1 MHKPDTVSIEHYDY
15 PLPQERIAQ
24 YPLEK
29 RDESKLLVY
38 KTSPQTA
45 SFKSVADF
53 LSKKSLLVFNNT
65 KVVQAR
71 LNFQKESGA
80 AIEIFCLEPHE
91 PTREIQE
98 AFLLKE
104 TSVWKCLVGNRK
116 KWKSGILKM
125 DFEFKGKKAQ
135 LTAERL
141 SNIDE
146 SSFIRFRWTPKEL
159 TFLELAFDFVLIT
172 LTIFFVIKFFNLLRR
187 KAEDEDRERYQ
198 TIYAQH
204 DGSVAAPTA
213 GLHFTDTVFKA
224 LHKKSIQSHYVT
236 LHVGAGTFKPVSSEK
251 VSEHLM
257 HTEQILVNKSLIEKL
272 INKTEKSLIA
282 VGTTSIRTLE
292 SLFWLGTKMHY
303 FPNQESYTL
312 SQWEA
317 YDLAEKPRLSRKEAL
332 NEILGYLDKKQENIF
347 HSETQ
352 ILIGP
357 GYEFQVID
365 GMITNFH
372 QPKSTL
378 LLLISAYLGDA
389 WKSIY
394 NYALKNDYR
403 FLSYGDS
410 CLFLRP

>member
-1 MHKPDTVSIEHYDY
+1 MHQPNTVSIEQYDY

-24 YPLEK
+24 YPLAK

-38 KTSPQTA
+38 NSALQSAKFESL
-45 SFKSVADF
+45 ADF
-53 LSKKSLLVFNNT
+53 LPENSLLVFNNT

-80 AIEIFCLEPHE
+80 QIEIFCLEPSE

-98 AFLLKE
+98 AFLQKE
-104 TSVWKCLVGNRK
+104 TSVWKCLIGNRK
-116 KWKSGILKM
+116 KWKGDILSM
-125 DFEFKGKKAQ
+125 EFEIDGGMAV
-135 LTAERL
+135 LTAER
-141 SNIDE
+141 IRDVDE
-146 SSFIRFRWTPKEL
+146 SSFIRFRWTPERL
-159 TFLELAFDFVLIT
+159 TFSEVMEQSGKVPLPPYM
-172 LTIFFVIKFFNLLRR
+172 NR
-187 KAEDEDRERYQ
+187 KAEDEDRKRYQ
-198 TIYAQH
+198 TIYARH

-213 GLHFTDTVFKA
+213 GLHFTDTVFET
-224 LHKKSIQSHYVT
+224 LRKKNIASDYVT
-236 LHVGAGTFKPVSSEK
+236 LHVGAGTFKPVSSEMIND
-251 VSEHLM
+251 HQM
-257 HTEQILVNKSLIEKL
+257 HTEQILVNRSLIEKL
-272 INKTEKSLIA
+272 IKKEYHQLIA

-303 FPNQESYTL
+303 FPSMENYTL

-317 YDLAEKPRLSRKEAL
+317 YSLAKKPRLSSQKAL
-332 NEILGYLDKKQENIF
+332 QEILLYLDNNKEDVF

-357 GYEFQVID
+357 GYEFQLIE

-394 NYALKNDYR
+394 NYALDNDYR

-410 CLFLRP
+410 CLFLKPKAKI